1 VISAVKIR
9 RAVNE
14 EESGFGH
21 DKTPE
26 KIDNKRIIK
35 EEAV

>member
-1 VISAVKIR
+1 MIRAVKIR

-14 EESGFGH
+14 KESGFGH
-21 DKTPE
+21 DKAPE
-26 KIDNKRIIK
+26 KINNKRIIK